1 MSLTIEGFTN
11 QRATIT
17 RRKKGPYGD
26 TPPETVVEW
35 TPCRFVDSG
44 EVKWDKTIGGEITI
58 GAGQA
63 WFDGDICGIMRGD
76 LLLLEEKQQFTVVK
90 ITKQRDLDGRVD
102 HTKVVV
108 S

>member
-1 MSLTIEGFTN
+1 MSVVLDGFLN
-11 QRATIT
+11 QRATIV
-17 RRKKGPYGD
+17 RKNSGAYGN
-26 TPPETVVEW
+26 TPPETILEW
-35 TPCRFVDSG
+35 TPCRFVESG

-63 WFDGDICGIMRGD
+63 WFNGDVRRIARGD
-76 LLLLEEKQQFTVVK
+76 KLLLEEAREFTIVK
-90 ITKQRDLDGRVD
+90 VTRQRDLDGHID